1 MANCTLCGKS
11 IGVLSSGVI
20 SLPRDNENGATYIKV
35 CGECEKKFAQVMG
48 SKDNNFNENK
58 NGMLQAMTNA
68 EECVK
73 RRIEYLMNEKQ
84 EDLRKAKIE
93 KSNQIVLEGKRIL
106 EQERILITTGYSFEG
121 YKIVKYLN
129 IVNGEIVLGTGFLS
143 ELSAS
148 VNDMLGMSSGTIE
161 GKLSKAK
168 QVAQSQMIEKAIG
181 RGANA
186 LIGVDFD
193 VNVLGNNMLVVSANG
208 TAVVIE
214 KIEK

>member
-20 SLPRDNENGATYIKV
+20 SLPRDNNNEATYIKV
-35 CGECEKKFAQVMG
+35 CGECEKKFAQVMD
-48 SKDNNFNENK
+48 SKEDNYDENK
-58 NGMLQAMTNA
+58 NEMLRAMTNA
-68 EECVK
+68 ESSVK
-73 RRIEYLMNEKQ
+73 RRIESLMFEKQ
-84 EDLRKAKIE
+84 EGLKKAKIE
-93 KSNQIVLEGKRIL
+93 KTNQIALEGKKIL

-148 VNDMLGMSSGTIE
+148 VNDMLGTSSGTIG

-168 QVAQSQMIEKAIG
+168 QVVQSHMIEKAIG

-193 VNVLGNNMLVVSANG
+193 INVLGNNMLIVSANG

-214 KIEK
+214 KIDK

>member
-1 MANCTLCGKS
+1 
-11 IGVLSSGVI
+11 
-20 SLPRDNENGATYIKV
+20 
-35 CGECEKKFAQVMG
+35 
-48 SKDNNFNENK
+48 
-58 NGMLQAMTNA
+58 
-68 EECVK
+68 
-73 RRIEYLMNEKQ
+73 MNEKQ